1 MRVKIV
7 LSFVLMM
14 FVTSIGFAAEV
25 TSDKPKVVFVVTTQI
40 SEREQKKLNEES
52 MIKVLTERN
61 QMYRDKLNDIAKA
74 KGYEDS
80 VIKFAYT
87 VAKTKKVKKDQ
98 RNFNSPINLDDIRK
112 IANQHNADYVIDI
125 LAPLCW
131 VKSSGFIVGQSV
143 SITYT
148 LIAKTY
154 DANGN
159 LIDNYRTDQTDSS
172 TGITIGPI
180 GGAGGRSAFKDAQ
193 IKCLDDLATNI
204 KLPPASTHKETA
216 ILTNGQ

>member
-1 MRVKIV
+1 M
-7 LSFVLMM
+7 LS
-14 FVTSIGFAAEV
+14 SIGFAAEV
-25 TSDKPKVVFVVTTQI
+25 TLDKPKVVFVVTTQI
-40 SEREQKKLNEES
+40 SDREYKKLNDDSMVKIRTEREQL
-52 MIKVLTERN
+52 
-61 QMYRDKLNDIAKA
+61 YRDKLQDIAKA

-80 VIKFAYT
+80 VIKFDYT
-87 VAKTKKVKKDQ
+87 VAKTKKVKIDQ
-98 RNFNSPINLDDIRK
+98 RNFNSPLNPDDIRK

-159 LIDNYRTDQTDSS
+159 LIDNYRTDQTDRS

-204 KLPPASTHKETA
+204 KLPPASTHEETA